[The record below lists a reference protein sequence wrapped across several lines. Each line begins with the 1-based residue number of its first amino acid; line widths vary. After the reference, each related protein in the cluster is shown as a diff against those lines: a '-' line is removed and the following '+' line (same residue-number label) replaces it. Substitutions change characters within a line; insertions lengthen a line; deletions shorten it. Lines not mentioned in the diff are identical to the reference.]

1 MMTKSILIISCVLL
15 FTLQG
20 YSQTAAE
27 LKYQRES
34 FEKQAN
40 ELKEE
45 LINDVTEA
53 LNVDDFK
60 KQIVTQSLYSYFDEL
75 TKIYM
80 LDLPAFEKQDL
91 VTQLDGRHF
100 NDLKTILEQE
110 QIDFIL
116 KQLKGDW
123 KEAKKKKK
131 RKKRKKN

>member
-1 MMTKSILIISCVLL
+1 MTKSILIITCVLF

-34 FEKQAN
+34 FEKQTN

-45 LINDVTEA
+45 LINDVSEA

-60 KQIVTQSLYSYFDEL
+60 KQIISQSLYSYFDEL

-123 KEAKKKKK
+123 KENKKKKKKK
-131 RKKRKKN
+131 RKKNN